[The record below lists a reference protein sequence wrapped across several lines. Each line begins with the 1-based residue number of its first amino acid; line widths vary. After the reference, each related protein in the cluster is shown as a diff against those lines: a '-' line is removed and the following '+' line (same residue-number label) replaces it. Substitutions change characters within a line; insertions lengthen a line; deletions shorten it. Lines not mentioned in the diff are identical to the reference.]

1 MADAKTAPVA
11 APASQLVN
19 LTIDDHP
26 VSVPK
31 GANVIQAARK
41 LGIEIPHY
49 CYHEKLSVS
58 GNCRMCLIEMGV
70 PKMGPN
76 RKPVLRTDGTPEIG
90 WIPRPQIGCATTVS
104 EGMAVRTRSK
114 MVEECR
120 KGVMEFLLINHPLDC
135 PVCDQAG
142 ECHLQEF
149 SVEYGNGESR
159 FVEQKV
165 HKPKKI
171 ELGPRVTLDDE
182 RCILCSRC
190 IRFCKEI
197 AGDDV
202 LGFFDRG
209 SHTTLDCAPGK
220 KLDNNYS
227 LNTVDI
233 CPVGALT
240 STDFRFKM
248 RVWFLKETESV
259 CASCSTGCN
268 MVVSAREDV
277 VYRFTPRRND
287 AVNSDWMCDAGRLNY
302 RWINDNR
309 RLRTPMIRSNTV
321 NVPDSDLV
329 PAAWDVALEFCRQ
342 KLADSRN
349 HLAILASGRCS
360 TEELYLLKKIA
371 AHYGAKL
378 TDIAPRIGE
387 ADKILVGADKNPNTL
402 GARLMGLT
410 GDCPGQTIAQIRE
423 KIDCGEIQGLLVVGE
438 CAVKAG
444 IPTGTLDK
452 LDTLMIIDILPNQT
466 ADWAQAVMPGAAHV
480 EKRGTFIN
488 GKGRLQRFQQAFPPP
503 GRARSDWEIL
513 RELLPPEKSVGFSSF
528 EDLFRQMCEEAPA
541 LKGVTWNGVAGH
553 GFDLGA
559 SLFR

>member
-1 MADAKTAPVA
+1 MSDAKLASVA
-11 APASQLVN
+11 ASVPQLVN
-19 LTIDDHP
+19 LTIDDRP

-31 GANVIQAARK
+31 GANVIQAATR

-58 GNCRMCLIEMGV
+58 GNCRMCLIEMGT
-70 PKMGPN
+70 PKMGPD
-76 RKPVLRTDGTPEIG
+76 RKPVLKLDGTPEIA

-104 EGMAVRTRSK
+104 EGMAIRTKSK

-135 PVCDQAG
+135 PICDQAG
-142 ECHLQEF
+142 EYHLQEF
-149 SVEYGNGESR
+149 SVEYGAGESR
-159 FVEQKV
+159 FIEEKV
-165 HKPKKI
+165 HKPKKV

-190 IRFCKEI
+190 IRFSKEI

-209 SHTTLDCAPGK
+209 SHTTLGCVPGR
-220 KLDNNYS
+220 KLENNYS

-268 MVVSAREDV
+268 ILVGSREGVVHR
-277 VYRFTPRRND
+277 YTPRRND
-287 AVNSDWMCDAGRLNY
+287 AVNSDWMCDSGRLNY
-302 RWINDNR
+302 HWINDEK
-309 RLRTPMIRSNTV
+309 RLKTPMLRSNTV
-321 NVPDSDLV
+321 DNPDSDLS
-329 PAAWDVALEFCRQ
+329 PTTWDVALEFCRQ
-342 KLADSRN
+342 KLADSRG
-349 HLAILASGRCS
+349 HLAILASGRGS
-360 TEELYLLKKIA
+360 TEELYLLKKITT
-371 AHYGAKL
+371 HYDAQL
-378 TDIAPRIGE
+378 VDIVGRMGE
-387 ADKILVGADKNPNTL
+387 ADKILVSADKNPNTH

-410 GDCPGQTIAQIRE
+410 GNRPGQAIAQIRE
-423 KIDCGEIQGLLVVGE
+423 GIESGKIRGLLVAGE

-444 IPTGTLDK
+444 IPAAVLDK
-452 LDTLMIIDILPNQT
+452 LDALITMDILPNETT
-466 ADWAQAVMPGAAHV
+466 AWAQAVLPGAAHV

-488 GKGRLQRFQQAFPPP
+488 GKIRLQRFQQAFPPR
-503 GRARSDWEIL
+503 GQARADWEIL
-513 RELLPPEKSVGFSSF
+513 NGLLPQNNGSGFSTF
-528 EDLFRQMCEEAPA
+528 EGLFREMCGQTPA
-541 LKGVTWNGVAGH
+541 LEGVTWNSITHQGI
-553 GFDLGA
+553 DLSARIPG
-559 SLFR
+559 